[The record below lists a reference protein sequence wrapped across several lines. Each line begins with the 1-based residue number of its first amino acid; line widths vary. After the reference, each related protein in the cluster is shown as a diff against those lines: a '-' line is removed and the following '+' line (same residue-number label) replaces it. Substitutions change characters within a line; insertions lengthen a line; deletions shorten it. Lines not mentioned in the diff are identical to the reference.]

1 MTKNIND
8 PAPRPGG
15 LLRWLMGAFLLLILG
30 GCAYAYYFMTC
41 LDGCGPY
48 HNTTSLA
55 DLDGDGN
62 LDVALFN
69 RRHNGETTIWSGA
82 TLWTNRDGKN
92 LIPSGPLMPELPAAA
107 YHDTL
112 IADVDQDGRADLL
125 VLMFNQ
131 LRFYLNQAS
140 EPAAGTS
147 PFRMDGS
154 VQGPEEAS
162 LSNTLVLGDLDNDGD
177 LDGFVAGCCG
187 MLMEDMR
194 LKKTTYSPS
203 YSWIWINELAEG
215 GRLEG
220 RSHSLRKL
228 GDLAIRQIALGDL
241 DGDGDLDAYA
251 AVVASRQDDAGAPAD
266 RIWLNDGEGN
276 FQDSGLLLAATET
289 SDSPT
294 DRLVARLDTG
304 LRDLF
309 NVLEGNGPHQ
319 LGSTAVALGDLDG
332 DGDLDV
338 LAGHRAGVQIW
349 INQGGNQAGQ
359 EGTFEPA
366 TQRITGGPTEAV
378 FLADLDG
385 DGGPEALVAGRN
397 RAEVWWN
404 RGGEFML
411 EPGQSLRYTEKHG
424 LAVDDF
430 NGDGYLDVFSAAYDV
445 KSHLWLNQG
454 DGRLLEVK

>member
-1 MTKNIND
+1 MTRTTINE
-8 PAPRPGG
+8 PTPRLGG
-15 LLRWLMGAFLLLILG
+15 LLRWLMAATLILILA
-30 GCAYAYYFMTC
+30 GCAYAYFFFAC

-55 DLDGDGN
+55 DLDGDGD

-69 RRHNGETTIWSGA
+69 RRHNGETTVWSGA
-82 TLWTNRDGKN
+82 TLWINQNGRN
-92 LIPSGPLMPELPAAA
+92 FIPSAPLMPELPAAA

-112 IADVDQDGRADLL
+112 IADVDQDGRADLV

-131 LRFYLNQAS
+131 LRFYLNQGS

-147 PFRMDGS
+147 PFRMSDS
-154 VQGPEEAS
+154 VAGPEEAS
-162 LSNTLVLGDLDNDGD
+162 LSNTVVLGDLDGDGD

-187 MLMEDMR
+187 ILMEDTR

-203 YSWIWINELAEG
+203 FSWVWINELAEG

-220 RSHSLRKL
+220 RSLSLSAL

-251 AVVASRQDDAGAPAD
+251 AVVASKQTNAEAPAD
-266 RIWLNDGEGN
+266 RIWLNDGKGN
-276 FQDSGLLLAATET
+276 FQDSGLRLAAAEPPY
-289 SDSPT
+289 SFA
-294 DRLVARLDTG
+294 ARLDTG
-304 LRDLF
+304 LRRLF

-319 LGSTAVALGDLDG
+319 PGSTAVALGDLDG

-338 LAGHRAGVQIW
+338 LAGHRAGAQLW
-349 INQGGNQAGQ
+349 INQGGAQAGQ
-359 EGTFEPA
+359 EGSFEPA
-366 TQRITGGPTEAV
+366 AQRLPGGPTEAV
-378 FLADLDG
+378 FLTDLDG

-397 RAEVWWN
+397 RAQVWWN
-404 RGGEFML
+404 RGGEFLL
-411 EPGQSLRYTEKHG
+411 EPGQSLGYTEKHG
-424 LAVDDF
+424 LAVGDF
-430 NGDGYLDVFSAAYDV
+430 NGDGWVDVFSAAYDV

-454 DGRLLEVK
+454 DGRLREVK